1 MFVEPDPSPSSPSE
15 TPASSSFPAPNN
27 EASFKSHPGSSQ
39 ELGDHHVLA
48 LHWNTLSN
56 TSAGDWGACDC
67 LVRVGVQVPSHLC
80 WQGGRWGHSF
90 SVVQAAAEWLLSKV
104 LYLEYF
110 GPDSEDFPWAFIFRC
125 SFWILFC
132 FIAHWYF
139 LVADFFGIQFEIY
152 EGKIK
157 PRELTTIFFL
167 RSKDLSHSSLE
178 TSYICFMCNVR
189 GC

>member
-90 SVVQAAAEWLLSKV
+90 LWCRLLQNDYYQKYFIWSTLDLTLKTFLGLLFLGALFGFCFVLLLIGISWLLTSSV
-104 LYLEYF
+104 F
-110 GPDSEDFPWAFIFRC
+110 S
-125 SFWILFC
+125 
-132 FIAHWYF
+132 
-139 LVADFFGIQFEIY
+139 
-152 EGKIK
+152 
-157 PRELTTIFFL
+157 L
-167 RSKDLSHSSLE
+167 RYMKE
-178 TSYICFMCNVR
+178 K
-189 GC
+189 